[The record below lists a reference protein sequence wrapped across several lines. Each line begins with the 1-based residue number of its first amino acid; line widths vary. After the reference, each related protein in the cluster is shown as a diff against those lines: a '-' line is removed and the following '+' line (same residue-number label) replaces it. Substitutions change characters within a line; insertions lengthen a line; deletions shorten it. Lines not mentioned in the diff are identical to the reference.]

1 VTSAPL
7 LSLRGVCKRF
17 GARPILH
24 EIDLTVNAGEV
35 LALVGENGAGKS
47 TLVNV
52 IAGVRPADAGTIE
65 WRGQPVDIRRPD
77 DAQSLGIATVH
88 QDLALCDGL
97 DAVANLYLGRE
108 LRRFGVLREVTM
120 EQRSRA
126 LLDRLSVRLPS
137 LRIPVASL
145 SGGQRQAVA
154 IARVLIGGPPELV
167 VLDEPTSNLDVDQS
181 AQTLELVNRLR
192 EQGHAV
198 VLVTHNLDDVHAV
211 ADRVAVL
218 RLGRNNGFF
227 EARYTTQEQLT
238 AAITG
243 SHAPAV
249 SLQRSLMPR
258 GLPELSSLDAAF
270 RYLPAHAG
278 AGGDWVD
285 VIPLS
290 GARAAL
296 VVGDVVGHGLH
307 AAATMGR
314 LRTAV
319 HNFSSLDL
327 PPDELLT
334 HLDDVVSGID
344 QDEAASGNDVV
355 VGATCLYAVYDPT
368 TQRCQLARAGHLPA
382 VLVHPDGRVEIPDTP
397 VGPPLGLRGLPFET
411 AELEVPEGSQLVLF
425 TDGLIEARTRDI
437 DVGLG
442 LLGKAL
448 SEPARAPEET
458 CQAVLDA
465 LLPAHH
471 EDDIALLVA
480 RTRALPRDRIA
491 EWGVASDPSAVAT
504 VREVASRQLA
514 AWGLDDLTFSTELIL
529 SELVTNAIRYA
540 KPPVRIRLL
549 LDRVLICEVH
559 DSSGTSPRLRHAS
572 ATDEGGRGLFLV
584 AQLSERWGTRY
595 TPTGK
600 VIWAELDV
608 STGF

>member
-7 LSLRGVCKRF
+7 LSLRGVCKRS
-17 GARPILH
+17 GARRILH
-24 EIDLTVNAGEV
+24 EVDLTVNAGEV

-65 WRGQPVDIRRPD
+65 WHGQPVDIRRPD
-77 DAQSLGIATVH
+77 DARRLGIATVH

-126 LLDRLSVRLPS
+126 LFDRLSVHLPS

-145 SGGQRQAVA
+145 TGGQRQAVA
-154 IARVLIGGPPELV
+154 IARVLIGEPELV
-167 VLDEPTSNLDVDQS
+167 VLDEPTSALDLDQS
-181 AQTLELVNRLR
+181 AQTLELVSRLR
-192 EQGHAV
+192 EHGHAV

-411 AELEVPEGSQLVLF
+411 AELELPEGSQLVLF

-448 SEPARAPEET
+448 SEPARDPEET

-480 RTRALPRDRIA
+480 RTRALPHDRIA

-514 AWGLDDLTFSTELIL
+514 VWGLDDLTFSTELIL

-540 KPPVRIRLL
+540 KPPVRVRLL
-549 LDRVLICEVH
+549 FDRVLICEVH
-559 DSSGTSPRLRHAS
+559 DSSSTSPRLRHAS

-600 VIWAELDV
+600 VIWAEQEV
-608 STGF
+608 PREP